1 MQIETVYLLAFL
13 AYSVFI
19 LSVGLWGYRRTS
31 LASFAVA
38 ERKMGLLVSTGTFM
52 ATFVSAVTVIGV
64 SGYASR
70 YGWSAAAFS
79 CYGYALGWILLVLAA
94 GRLHRTKL
102 TTVPEFFHK
111 RYNSRAL
118 RIFAA
123 ATIILM
129 YSLVLL
135 VQLLAMGVTLNILA
149 GLSTPLAIVI
159 VGVVFVTYTMLGGLA
174 AVIRTDLVQVV
185 LLGGGVILAAC
196 IVMARTHGAVIFS
209 PPEELGHFFGGNVKG
224 PGDFVGWMLVW
235 GLGIP
240 TESYYL
246 HRFYASRSASVA
258 RLQVGIGGL
267 LVMVILISV
276 IICGVGAGMLNPPDH
291 HDNSAFPW
299 LFKNVVGGWPSV
311 IVLFAIMSAVQ
322 SSSSGLL
329 HIVGLYFAMDIYR
342 QVKQGEDL
350 NLLRVS
356 RLSTLIFGLLITMVT
371 VYVATHSSTL
381 ISLIAGISWGGMAS
395 AMFVPLFAGLF
406 WPRATRIGALTSSIG
421 GLLCAIAGFSLKQAG
436 LISIHEIYPGII
448 GSALFMFAGSALTRP
463 ESSSFTQELFASA
476 PAEIIAARTVG

>member
-1 MQIETVYLLAFL
+1 MKIETVYLLAFL
-13 AYSVFI
+13 AYSLFI
-19 LSVGLWGYRRTS
+19 LGVGLWGYRKTS

-38 ERKMGLLVSTGTFM
+38 ERKMGLVVSTGTFM

-102 TTVPEFFHK
+102 TTVPEFLYK
-111 RYNSRAL
+111 RYRSTAL
-118 RIFAA
+118 RVFAA
-123 ATIILM
+123 GTIILM
-129 YSLVLL
+129 YSLVLM
-135 VQLLAMGVTLNILA
+135 VQLLAMGVTLNTLA
-149 GLSTPLAIVI
+149 GINTSLAIVI
-159 VGVVFVTYTMLGGLA
+159 VGAVFVSYTMLGGLA

-185 LLGGGVILAAC
+185 LLGGGVVLAAC
-196 IVMARTHGAVIFS
+196 IVIARTSGAVLFS
-209 PPEELGHFFGGNVKG
+209 PPEHLGHFFGGNVQSV
-224 PGDFVGWMLVW
+224 GDFAGWMLVW

-258 RLQVGIGGL
+258 RLQVGIGGM

-276 IICGVGAGMLNPPDH
+276 IICGVGAGMLNPPNH
-291 HDNSAFPW
+291 HDNSAFPY
-299 LFKNVVGGWPSV
+299 LFKNVVGGWASV

-329 HIVGLYFAMDIYR
+329 HIVGLYFAVDIY
-342 QVKQGEDL
+342 KQFGNREGR
-350 NLLRVS
+350 NLLKVS
-356 RLSTLIFGLLITMVT
+356 RLSTLVFGTVITLAT

-395 AMFVPLFAGLF
+395 AMFVPLFSGLF
-406 WPRATRIGALTSSIG
+406 WKRATRAGALASSIG
-421 GLLCAIAGFSLKQAG
+421 GLVCAVIGFSLKQAG
-436 LISIHEIYPGII
+436 VISVHEIYAGLI
-448 GSALFMFAGSALTRP
+448 GSAVFMLAGSALTSP
-463 ESSSFTQELFASA
+463 EPSPFVESLFASRKI
-476 PAEIIAARTVG
+476 ETAA